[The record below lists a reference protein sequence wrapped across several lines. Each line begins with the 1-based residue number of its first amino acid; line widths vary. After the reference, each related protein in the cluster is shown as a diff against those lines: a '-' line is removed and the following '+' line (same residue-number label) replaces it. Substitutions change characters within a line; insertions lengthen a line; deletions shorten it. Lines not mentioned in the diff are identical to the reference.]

1 MDLLFEK
8 KDQPLVEEIV
18 VLIPEARANRRRRWL
33 RTGTIIVVTVAV
45 VLLLSLYVGGVG
57 ARPSPSPSPNSAPA
71 KASIAPL
78 AVGTMIN
85 ASSVTAIQMFSASRG
100 VAISTFWNKGFTS
113 IDHSYLTTTVDG
125 GTSWRITGVL
135 PSGSWDPSVVGGEQ
149 FAFVSTREGY
159 IEQPSPRTPLF
170 TSNGGRTWQSV
181 AFVGAPLAISIMN
194 GKVELSAVRCPKGLG
209 GTNRCA
215 THVGIFAFNTTA
227 VEGAIY
233 QMLNHGVSTGAL
245 FLGVGML
252 YDRRHTHEIKQYGG
266 LATPMPV
273 LMSFF
278 LFICLSSLALP
289 PLNGFI
295 GEFLILI
302 GTFQVHNAWA
312 SWAASAAVLSAIYLL
327 WAYQRVALG
336 EVTVEKNKSLPDASP
351 RERVILVVM
360 AVAILFMGIAS
371 PLFTRRMEVSVNN
384 TLDMTSSPRNAARPA
399 VGSPARRLVAVPAP
413 PTPTVQAAPL
423 HVDRTAIAALVERR
437 AAQ

>member
-215 THVGIFAFNTTA
+215 THVGIFA
-227 VEGAIY
+227 
-233 QMLNHGVSTGAL
+233 LGAL
-245 FLGVGML
+245 TPTSDTAIPSLVARSANETPQVLALSGPTGVALEGSTLIATSDWGASWRRVANPCSVEEPADVQLASVSRWFMLCGQGVGMEKANNWI
-252 YDRRHTHEIKQYGG
+252 YTTTDGGHTWTLVAKGSPLRGVQDGNIGPYSVNAFGVSNDGRTMWIDGGPGFLEMSSDGGHQWHFAGAIGAKTNLTGPYFDSVGDEVWMPILFGG
-266 LATPMPV
+266 LVRAT
-273 LMSFF
+273 SA
-278 LFICLSSLALP
+278 SSWK
-289 PLNGFI
+289 
-295 GEFLILI
+295 
-302 GTFQVHNAWA
+302 VV
-312 SWAASAAVLSAIYLL
+312 AASSF
-327 WAYQRVALG
+327 R
-336 EVTVEKNKSLPDASP
+336 
-351 RERVILVVM
+351 
-360 AVAILFMGIAS
+360 
-371 PLFTRRMEVSVNN
+371 
-384 TLDMTSSPRNAARPA
+384 
-399 VGSPARRLVAVPAP
+399 
-413 PTPTVQAAPL
+413 
-423 HVDRTAIAALVERR
+423 
-437 AAQ
+437 